1 MGYQIKVD
9 VTQEDIDTALRKNS
23 SRCVVA
29 TAIARTVPKAMSVT
43 VDVHSIRFTEGGRRY
58 TYLTP
63 HPVMDY
69 IVAFDAGDTLHPF
82 TFRLR
87 TDQRLVQQRTRKTP
101 VGKAVD
107 AAGAKVRDR
116 KAKLEKVAAAPDA
129 TPAEIEVAADRYA
142 EALAARD
149 QVAAAHADVPR
160 NETESITD
168 VPPEQVKPVPQGR
181 STVFYRNRRVYG
193 QRQMRVNQHDDQPG
207 DFRGPL
213 DTAAAG

>member
-1 MGYQIKVD
+1 MGYQTKVD

-29 TAIARTVPKAMSVT
+29 TAIARTVPKATNVT

-69 IVAFDAGDTLHPF
+69 IVAFDAGDVLHPF

-87 TDQRLVQQRTRKTP
+87 TDQRLVQQRRRKTP
-101 VGKAVD
+101 AGKALD
-107 AAGAKVRDR
+107 TAATTAARR
-116 KAKLEKVAAAPDA
+116 KAKLEQVAASPDA
-129 TPAEIEVAADRYA
+129 TPAEVEVAADRYA
-142 EALAARD
+142 AALAARD
-149 QVAAAHADVPR
+149 QATAEHAGVPH

-168 VPPEQVKPVPQGR
+168 VPPEQVKPVPRGR
-181 STVFYRNRRVYG
+181 STVFYRNHRSYG
-193 QRQMRVNQHDDQPG
+193 QRQMRVNQHDDAPG

-213 DTAAAG
+213 DAG